1 MVKLFSLLS
10 GALVLGRLCNAQNIM
25 GRVAD
30 AAGKPI
36 VGAQVVCL
44 PQATSLALT
53 DSTGRF
59 TMTVPLGEQKLVA
72 VALGY
77 KAQQISKTVQMGKVQ
92 VDFSLEPLETS
103 LEAVTIESERLRGFG
118 MNRLAQ
124 VQDFGL
130 YEAKKSEVIAL
141 KDITANQATN
151 NSRQIYA
158 RVPGLNIWES
168 DQAGLQLGIGGRGLS
183 PNRTNNFNTRQ
194 NGYDISADA
203 LGYPE
208 SYYTPPPEATEQ
220 IEIVRGA
227 GALQY
232 GTQFGGMLNFKLL
245 GPDTTRRLGLDVRQS
260 VGSWGFANSHVG
272 ARGQVGRVGYAA
284 FYQHKRADGWRPNSA
299 FSYHM
304 ARGLVTYK
312 ASTRLRL
319 GVEYTFMHY
328 LARQPGGLT
337 DRQYAADPRQS
348 LRTRNWFAVDWH
360 LMAAFAEYRLSD
372 RTQANLR
379 LFGLVARRQAL
390 GNLDPV
396 IRIDF
401 PNTPRNLIDGQFRNV
416 GAEARVVHQGRL
428 LGRATTLLTGVR
440 LYRGF
445 ATTQQGRA
453 DSGTGPA
460 FRFAGPPSQSDY
472 RFPSFNAAWFAEAVW
487 ALNERWSLVPGL
499 RAERIVTESQGRY
512 TVEQRNGAGTL
523 LARQDRTEALGRR
536 RNLLLA
542 GLGIGYKPL
551 HGRWEGYANFCQN
564 YRAINFNDI
573 RIDNPSLR
581 IDSNIRDERGFS
593 ADVGLRSRGRGQWL
607 QYDISAFWL
616 QYNARIGTIVRNN
629 EPPLFVE
636 YRYRS
641 NIGDATIRGLEG
653 YAEAD
658 LLRAWRAM
666 RGQDAKPRKVG
677 LAAFAT
683 ASYVDARYTRSL
695 QPRPLDTLGV
705 YQDPIKGKTVELVPA
720 IIIRGGLTLGNQHW
734 RLALQTSYV
743 GEQFTDASNQRFSPT
758 GIVGVLP
765 AYTVLDLSAQYRITR
780 HWRLEASCNNLTDAR
795 YVTRRAD
802 GYPGPGIIP
811 ADARAYYGTVVFTW

>member
-1 MVKLFSLLS
+1 MGKLISALLAICVM
-10 GALVLGRLCNAQNIM
+10 GQRTWAQTLT

-30 AAGKPI
+30 AQGNPLPN
-36 VGAQVVCL
+36 AQVICL
-44 PQATSLALT
+44 QQPDAGTQTDAAGRYRLALPPHPQE
-53 DSTGRF
+53 
-59 TMTVPLGEQKLVA
+59 VVA

-77 KAQQISKTVQMGKVQ
+77 KAQRIRLKDNDGQLK
-92 VDFSLEPLETS
+92 VDFSLEALENS
-103 LEAVTIESERLRGFG
+103 LEAVTIETERLRSFG
-118 MNRLAQ
+118 IGRLAQ

-130 YEAKKSEVIAL
+130 YEAKKSEVISL

-245 GPDTTRRLGLDVRQS
+245 GPDTSRKLGLEVRQTL
-260 VGSWGFANSHVG
+260 GSWGFSNSHIG
-272 ARGQVGRVGYAA
+272 ARGQVDKVGYAA
-284 FYQHKRADGWRPNSA
+284 FYQHKRTDGWRPNSA

-312 ASTRLRL
+312 ASTRLQL
-319 GVEYTFMHY
+319 GVEHTLMHY
-328 LARQPGGLT
+328 LAQQPGGLT
-337 DRQYAADPRQS
+337 DRQYQADPRQS

-360 LMAAFAEYRLSD
+360 LMAAHAEYRLSD
-372 RTQANLR
+372 NTKANLR

-416 GAEARVVHQGRL
+416 GAEARVVHQGKV

-440 LYRGF
+440 LYQGF

-453 DSGTGPA
+453 DSGTSPT

-487 ALNERWSLVPGL
+487 AINERWSLVPGL

-523 LARQDRTEALGRR
+523 LARQDRTETLGRR

-593 ADVGLRSRGRGQWL
+593 ADIGIRSRSKGHWL
-607 QYDISAFWL
+607 QYDVSAFWL

-653 YAEAD
+653 YAEAN
-658 LLRAWRAM
+658 LLRAWRALQG
-666 RGQDAKPRKVG
+666 REAAPRKVG

-695 QPRPLDTLGV
+695 QPRPNDTLGV
-705 YQDPIKGKTVELVPA
+705 YQDPIKGKVVELVPVV
-720 IIIRGGLTLGNQHW
+720 IVRGGLTVGNQRW
-734 RLALQTSYV
+734 RLAVQTSYV
-743 GEQFTDASNQRFSPT
+743 SEQFTDASNQRFSPT

-765 AYTVLDLSAQYRITR
+765 AYSVLDVSAQYRISR
-780 HWRLEASCNNLTDAR
+780 HWRIEASCNNLTNAR

-802 GYPGPGIIP
+802 SYPGPGIIP
-811 ADARAYYGTVVFTW
+811 ADARAYYGTVVFMW